1 MQENQAHMD
10 MEYLR
15 RNEIAQQKEREKQG
29 ETLAQLQE
37 QRRVI
42 QHQIDENNRM
52 REEAR
57 REYEREREQVDRVV
71 QRMIEEDAEM
81 TRIMSQKKDQA
92 QNDMIMSQSEKRA
105 LQKRQAEMERY
116 EDEMVRRYAA

>member
-15 RNEIAQQKEREKQG
+15 RNEIAQQKECEKQG

-81 TRIMSQKKDQA
+81 TRIMAQKKDQA
-92 QNDMIMSQSEKRA
+92 QNDMIMS
-105 LQKRQAEMERY
+105 
-116 EDEMVRRYAA
+116 